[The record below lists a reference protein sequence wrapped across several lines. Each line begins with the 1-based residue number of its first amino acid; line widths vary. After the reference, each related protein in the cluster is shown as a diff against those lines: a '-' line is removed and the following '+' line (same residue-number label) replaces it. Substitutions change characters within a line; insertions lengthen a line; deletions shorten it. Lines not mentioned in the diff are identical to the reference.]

1 MGGRKTRQWFRAP
14 AAARSRARRG
24 RRRGQARSASRRK
37 ILRWELPPAS
47 KCTASS
53 RPPKARITAKPL
65 MMLDNNFTFRE
76 IVGHHNG
83 FWAEGETGS
92 SSPLPLWE
100 RVQGG
105 LRPPSLE
112 QDADAS
118 ASAGQGESG
127 KIRRVAVRTATR
139 RTRS

>member
-1 MGGRKTRQWFRAP
+1 
-14 AAARSRARRG
+14 
-24 RRRGQARSASRRK
+24 
-37 ILRWELPPAS
+37 
-47 KCTASS
+47 
-53 RPPKARITAKPL
+53 

-118 ASAGQGESG
+118 ASAGAGERG
-127 KIRRVAVRTATR
+127 KITRVPVPTATR
-139 RTRS
+139 RTRSSPRPSAPTRRWRLTGGHPSDAHLPPPPWGWLLP